1 MRCPLRQDVG
11 AGPQPPWPR
20 MTAGHQLGLNPVLR
34 VCTIPFCVLCRV
46 YFGVYFGVYFSAS
59 FGISFSTS
67 FSTYFSIWG

>member
-1 MRCPLRQDVG
+1 
-11 AGPQPPWPR
+11 